1 MVVLVV
7 SLATLVLSKSV
18 VRGDAW
24 ADVEARIFHDVAKP
38 PA

>member
-18 VRGDAW
+18 VGEDVWTDA
-24 ADVEARIFHDVAKP
+24 EARIFHDVATT